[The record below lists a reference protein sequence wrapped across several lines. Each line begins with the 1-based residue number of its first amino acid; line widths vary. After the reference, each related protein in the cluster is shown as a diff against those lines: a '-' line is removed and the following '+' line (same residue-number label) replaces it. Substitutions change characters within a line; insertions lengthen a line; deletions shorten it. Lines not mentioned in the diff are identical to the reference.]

1 LDELKELTDDLH
13 LITVGTADLTFLL
26 FVGHSLTSVDKCQEH
41 ARGWWAFYT
50 LAISYNS
57 VTQGDQH
64 CWSP

>member
-13 LITVGTADLTFLL
+13 LITVGNADLTFLL

-50 LAISYNS
+50 LAH
-57 VTQGDQH
+57 QL
-64 CWSP
+64 